1 MRDEPHVHRRG
12 VWVKGIA
19 CACGLIACLLA
30 ARAFAHP
37 EKAQACAGDFVAPVQ
52 LLPVAGGRAIVAI
65 DSERVAIAGVCP
77 PTKAHIKA
85 TRHATSLRGAW
96 PKGACGSASGRVR
109 LRATITAACS
119 QLTGTLVVG
128 RSHEALRGAPSVC
141 GDDVTDPNI
150 GEQCDGS
157 GCGPAAFCAKCTCV
171 PIASGTTTTTTP
183 GTATTTST
191 TLCATLQSSCT
202 STASCCSP
210 GVCSGGVCCAPE
222 GTSCQDSTDCCSG
235 CCDQNQLTCA
245 SSSGGATCLF

>member
-1 MRDEPHVHRRG
+1 VHRRG

-37 EKAQACAGDFVAPVQ
+37 EKAQACAGDFVATVQ

-65 DSERVAIAGVCP
+65 DNGRVAIAGVCP
-77 PTKAHIKA
+77 PAKAHIKA
-85 TRHATSLRGAW
+85 TRHATSLRAAW
-96 PKGACGSASGRVR
+96 PKGACSSASGRVR
-109 LRATITAACS
+109 LRATISAACS

-141 GDDVTDPNI
+141 GDGVTDPNL

-157 GCGPAAFCAKCTCV
+157 GCGPGAFCAKCTCV

-183 GTATTTST
+183 GTTTTST

-202 STASCCSP
+202 STTTCCSP
-210 GVCSGGVCCAPE
+210 GVCVGGSCCAPN
-222 GTSCQDSTDCCSG
+222 GQDCQDSTDCCPSGYG
-235 CCDQNQLTCA
+235 CCDAIQLKCTQ
-245 SSSGGATCLF
+245 SPGGAGCL

>member
-1 MRDEPHVHRRG
+1 M
-12 VWVKGIA
+12 KGIVR
-19 CACGLIACLLA
+19 ACGLIACLST

-37 EKAQACAGDFVAPVQ
+37 AKAPPCAGDFVAAVQ
-52 LLPVAGGRAIVAI
+52 LLPLAGGRAVVAV
-65 DSERVAIAGVCP
+65 DNGRVAIAGACP
-77 PTKAHIKA
+77 ATKAHIKA
-85 TRHATSLRGAW
+85 TRHATSLRAAW
-96 PKGACGSASGRVR
+96 PDGACAGAPGRVR

-119 QLTGTLVVG
+119 LLTGTLVVG

-141 GDDVTDPNI
+141 GDGVTDPNI

-157 GCGPAAFCAKCTCV
+157 GCGPGAFCAKCTCV
-171 PIASGTTTTTTP
+171 PIASATTTTTTP
-183 GTATTTST
+183 GTTTTST

-235 CCDQNQLTCA
+235 CCDENRFTCA
-245 SSSGGATCLF
+245 PSSGGATCLF